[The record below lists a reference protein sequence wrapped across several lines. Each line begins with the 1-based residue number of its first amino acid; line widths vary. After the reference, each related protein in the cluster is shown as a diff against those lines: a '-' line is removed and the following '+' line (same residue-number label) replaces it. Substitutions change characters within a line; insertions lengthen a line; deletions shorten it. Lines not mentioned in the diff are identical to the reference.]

1 MNIDKII
8 ENLAFFPTRD
18 ADDKFTYAE
27 VMTALYREIGFEW
40 QSTSDLDGFDELS
53 HVTIHQLLQESSQS
67 TGDFDYLIVSYKS
80 VPFAL
85 VYQVNGSYSE
95 NYLVMDKLRHVELAR
110 HLAAF
115 LAEQRIKELYAQDPE
130 ATSVA
135 TTLALR
141 EVPIGHV
148 KWHSSEL
155 GLFTFNSAF
164 DIYGFHRSLENYS
177 AIIQLDDGSLH
188 EVIKI
193 LPFKHWDDKLHPERH
208 LIEVKT
214 ADGETRTVD
223 SRDILFFLIRPE
235 DPVSAARTVIPAE
248 AGWRF
253 ENHISYAGHWFI
265 RCTQYAAGKLIG
277 KHLSSRVV
285 SRAPEVVDEFLEK
298 YAEGFH
304 LGTFNPE
311 EHGLENVS

>member
-8 ENLAFFPTRD
+8 KNLSKFPAREP
-18 ADDKFTYAE
+18 DDKFTYAE

-40 QSTSDLDGFDELS
+40 HSTSDLDGFDELA

-85 VYQVNGSYSE
+85 VYQVNGSYSD
-95 NYLVMDKLRHVELAR
+95 NYFVLDKPRYVELAR

-115 LAEQRIKELYAQDPE
+115 LAEQRIKELDAQVSV

-141 EVPIGHV
+141 DVPIEHM

-155 GLFTFNSAF
+155 GLFSFNSAF

-177 AIIQLDDGSLH
+177 AVIQLDDGSLH
-188 EVIKI
+188 EVVKI
-193 LPFKHWDDKLHPERH
+193 IPFKHWSDKSHPERNT
-208 LIEVKT
+208 LDVKT
-214 ADGETRTVD
+214 TDGETRTVD
-223 SRDILFFLIRPE
+223 SRNILFFLIRQE
-235 DPVSAARTVIPAE
+235 DPVGAARTGIPAE
-248 AGWRF
+248 DGWRF
-253 ENHISYAGHWFI
+253 ENRVSYAGHWFI
-265 RCTQYAAGKLIG
+265 RCTQYEAGKLIG

-285 SRAPEVVDEFLEK
+285 SRAPEVVDEFVEK
-298 YAEGFH
+298 FAEGFH
-304 LGTFNPE
+304 PGIFNPE
-311 EHGLENVS
+311 EHGLENVG